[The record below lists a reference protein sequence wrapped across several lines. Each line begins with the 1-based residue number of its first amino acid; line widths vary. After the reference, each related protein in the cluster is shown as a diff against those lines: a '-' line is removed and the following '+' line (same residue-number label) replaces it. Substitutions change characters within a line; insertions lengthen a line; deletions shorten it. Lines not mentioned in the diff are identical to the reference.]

1 MLAITLVMFLLFALL
16 LVMEDIRT
24 AAGAVVLLGLVLWIL
39 GNKTDFWY
47 GLRLLIDVLRAL
59 ARLTVVAAP
68 VSFPQQ

>member
-39 GNKTDFWY
+39 GNKTDF
-47 GLRLLIDVLRAL
+47 GTAL
-59 ARLTVVAAP
+59 DY
-68 VSFPQQ
+68 